1 MRLLVQCE
9 ATRLRATSRIIQVL
23 RLGSPSELESMQLL
37 TEVNVGYS
45 NALDELLE
53 QQTTTRQLVQ
63 KKKLLDEID
72 AVLDMVFSFL
82 ETVVSSKE
90 KGKVLPQLLGLVLYF
105 LELVGEISGR
115 NVNTVTQVS

>member
-1 MRLLVQCE
+1 M
-9 ATRLRATSRIIQVL
+9 
-23 RLGSPSELESMQLL
+23 ESMQLL

-53 QQTTTRQLVQ
+53 QQTTTRQLIQ

-82 ETVVSSKE
+82 ETVVSSNE